1 MEKFK
6 LTLYAV
12 ALFVAV
18 ACHHKVTHKSLPPLN
33 VEIATATS
41 NQIYEHIEVATEI
54 QGLYEATIQ
63 PRIDGFLDTIAYASG
78 MPISRGSLLFVINP
92 DTYNIA
98 LLTAQ
103 ANLESAIAQEV
114 LAHNNYQRA
123 FPLAQI
129 DAISRSELDQYTAT
143 HNAAK
148 ASVKAAREALN
159 NSKLN
164 LSYTRIT
171 APIDGII
178 AETPAKEGD
187 FVGPSTI
194 FSKLTTISYID
205 SVEVD
210 IAIPTAIYL
219 RYLGSLESNSYDNS
233 SLLSDI
239 ELTLSGNEIYPYKG
253 EYYYTRKNTP
263 SSSSSVVIVAKFP
276 NPNQRLKS
284 GMFARVKANIGVPQ
298 NNIIVPQIA
307 VSQTQGVN
315 SVWVMLP
322 DSTVKFREVDLG
334 TTSGRDWI
342 INSGVDAGEDVL
354 LTGQLKVHNGA
365 KVIPTKK

>member
-1 MEKFK
+1 
-6 LTLYAV
+6 
-12 ALFVAV
+12 
-18 ACHHKVTHKSLPPLN
+18 
-33 VEIATATS
+33 
-41 NQIYEHIEVATEI
+41 
-54 QGLYEATIQ
+54 
-63 PRIDGFLDTIAYASG
+63 

-98 LLTAQ
+98 LLTAK
-103 ANLESAIAQEV
+103 ANLESAVAQEV

-123 FPLAQI
+123 LPLAQI

-148 ASVKAAREALN
+148 SAVKAAREALN

-205 SVEVD
+205 SVEVE

-219 RYLGSLESNSYDNS
+219 RHLNSPESNTYDNDN
-233 SLLSDI
+233 LLSNI
-239 ELTLSGNEIYPYKG
+239 ELTLSGNEIYPHKG
-253 EYYYTRKNTP
+253 EYLYTKKSTP

-276 NPNQRLKS
+276 NPNLRLKS
-284 GMFARVKANIGVPQ
+284 GMFARIRANIGTPQQSITVPQ
-298 NNIIVPQIA
+298 MA
-307 VSQTQGVN
+307 VSQNQGVN

-322 DSTVKFREVDLG
+322 DSTVKFREVTLG
-334 TTSGRDWI
+334 ATTGRNWI
-342 INSGVDAGEDVL
+342 IESGVESGEDVL

-365 KVIPTKK
+365 KVIPIKK